1 MFHIALH
8 EPQVVW
14 YGPVGGKE
22 SMSTR
27 ELVIQVLDQLP
38 EDAEIEDVI
47 ERLYFVQKLR
57 LRLAQDGAT
66 ESFTQEEAK
75 RRMSRWLQ

>member
-1 MFHIALH
+1 M
-8 EPQVVW
+8 
-14 YGPVGGKE
+14 GR
-22 SMSTR
+22 MSTR

-47 ERLYFVQKLR
+47 ERLYFVQRLR

-66 ESFTQEEAK
+66 ESFTQEEAM